1 MGTLMLSVYVLV
13 WPAIVA
19 GVLYFIV
26 RAFFREWR
34 EARKEGKALI

>member
-1 MGTLMLSVYVLV
+1 MGTIMLSAYVLV
-13 WPAIVA
+13 WPALVA

-34 EARKEGKALI
+34 EVRTKGKSLI